1 MKIFKKP
8 VYIGLGLFLAGILV
22 TGIVTNTVLK
32 NLNVQEKI
40 QPAENSVLYEEKE
53 EKAHKNQ
60 FKIEKISSESVEQN
74 ETEPIETPFE
84 MQVPVDGEIIVKYSG
99 NDLVFS
105 KTLGDYRKHNG
116 IDIKSG
122 ALEKV
127 YAVEN
132 GTIKEKKND
141 YMLGNTIII
150 DHGNGFQSVYANL
163 STTKMVETGQEVK
176 KGDVISGVGDTAIS
190 ETSEEP
196 HLHFELFKD
205 GTPVNPEEY
214 LPF

>member
-32 NLNVQEKI
+32 NLNPQEKI

-53 EKAHKNQ
+53 PKKQ
-60 FKIEKISSESVEQN
+60 IKIEKISSEPVEQD
-74 ETEPIETPFE
+74 EIEPIETPFE
-84 MQVPVDGEIIVKYSG
+84 MQLPVDGEIIVKYSG

-116 IDIKSG
+116 IDIKSSV
-122 ALEKV
+122 LQKV
-127 YAVEN
+127 YAVEK
-132 GTIKEKKND
+132 GTVREKRND
-141 YMLGNTIII
+141 YMLGNTIVI
-150 DHGNGFQSVYANL
+150 DHDNGFNSVYSNL
-163 STTKMVETGQEVK
+163 STTKMVEVGQEVK
-176 KGDVISGVGDTAIS
+176 KGEIISGIGDTAIS
-190 ETSEEP
+190 ETEEEP

-205 GTPVNPEEY
+205 GTPVNPEDY